1 MATAVPNHKGPMG
14 QRNTTTRKTVEKKQP
29 GKEVVKSNAPKCA
42 FATEAKAEAHTK
54 KITTHRNE
62 TIRLVIEA
70 HEGFI
75 WLAYKNKDGS
85 QKYPTWKAY
94 LDDKFHGAPIELPVT
109 QRRLA
114 AWQLAKA
121 GLSRQAIA
129 DTTGVSKATA
139 SGDVASGVQ
148 NLNPSTDDEPELGE
162 DSNKPELGENGEPIY
177 DGELV
182 PDDELPASIR
192 GFDKKNYQQ
201 PTTSK
206 APKPVDVVAEA
217 GKLAKRIETLI
228 GAIDALYDEKGGA
241 DNEDVDRVLAQQVSY
256 FIAMAVDRG
265 LTPRLE
271 EVPALTNSA

>member
-1 MATAVPNHKGPMG
+1 VATAVPNHKGPMG

-148 NLNPSTDDEPELGE
+148 NLNPSTDDE
-162 DSNKPELGENGEPIY
+162 
-177 DGELV
+177 
-182 PDDELPASIR
+182 LPASIR
-192 GFDKKNYQQ
+192 GFDKKNYPQ